1 MRNTSIITHI
11 RTFRYNPP
19 NRSKC
24 KGFSLNDPPSMS
36 QLMRELSLETRYLF
50 LGGSLVQR
58 KLLVTF
64 RPA

>member
-24 KGFSLNDPPSMS
+24 HGFSLNDPPSMS